1 MKLGVG
7 SVRPK
12 KCGRRFGY
20 SVAKQGRHT
29 GGHSEWRSVAKQG
42 RHTGG
47 HSEWRRVINNNW
59 TDSGESGS

>member
-29 GGHSEWRSVAKQG
+29 GGHSEWRQ
-42 RHTGG
+42 
-47 HSEWRRVINNNW
+47 VINNNW